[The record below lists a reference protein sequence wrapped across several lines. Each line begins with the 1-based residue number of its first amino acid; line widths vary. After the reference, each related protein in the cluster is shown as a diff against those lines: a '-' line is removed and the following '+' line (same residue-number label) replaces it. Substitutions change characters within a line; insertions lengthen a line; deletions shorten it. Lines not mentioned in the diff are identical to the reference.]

1 MADSAPRRRWRVG
14 RLLAGVLVALIAFVV
29 ISDLLG
35 WRYLRQPA
43 QHLLSSLT
51 HRQVTIGEPFRL
63 HLRANLHGQI
73 GELTVGAPDW
83 SDEPHFVSLTGL
95 RATIGWGVLFGRP
108 PHVRSLSLDS
118 GDIRALRRADGRS
131 SWTFDENAAA
141 PSADRPA
148 PALPRIDRLELGGLR
163 VRYVD
168 EPLNTRIDAQASTGA
183 REDGAVGLN
192 ASGKGS
198 WQRHPFEFEL
208 GIPRILEAAS
218 LQQPAALTS
227 RVRLKTSEL
236 RFDGTIADVPTFDGI
251 AGKVVLSGQSL
262 GDLALVPGVTLP
274 ETPPF
279 KLQGSV
285 ARNGGDI
292 TIDVPT
298 FEVGSSRMY
307 ADLRYHSA
315 QQPPLLSGRLGASR
329 FVLQDLGPSI
339 GTEGGRQQPAGRPEA
354 QRTNAV
360 KDGKGTQGTRQARGA
375 RQARGTGGPAKG
387 TDETKVAK
395 GAEGS
400 KEAKG
405 SRETGETRAKPTR
418 VLPTREFDIPSLK
431 AMNADVAL
439 DFKELDLG
447 TDALRPLR
455 ALSAKLTLNGGVLEL
470 SDLNGALAGG
480 RVTGSTRYDG
490 ATDPRAPAWTARLNW
505 NRVDLGEWVNNQ
517 GRNLFV
523 AGRFSGDTRFTST
536 GRSTAALL
544 DGLDGS
550 VKGRIDDGAIS
561 HLVVEAMGLD
571 VAQALGVF
579 VAGPQPLKLSCALVD
594 LKSTRGKVTS
604 SALLNT
610 VDSMVFVDGRVNF
623 RDEGLDLRLVS
634 APKDWSPLT
643 LRTPVTVRGTF
654 GDPDVSVEPRPLAM
668 RLIASVVLGTV
679 VAPVAAI
686 LPLIDLG
693 DGGSKDDGCAAAVQ
707 AAREHASRG
716 NGPAPV
722 ERR

>member
-1 MADSAPRRRWRVG
+1 MTDSAPRRRTRAG
-14 RLLAGVLVALIAFVV
+14 RLLAGALAALLAFAV

-63 HLRANLHGQI
+63 HLRTSLQGRL
-73 GELTVGAPDW
+73 GGLTIGAPDW

-95 RATIGWGVLFGRP
+95 RAAVGWGVLFGRP
-108 PHVRSLSLDS
+108 LHVHSLSLDS
-118 GDIRALRRADGRS
+118 GDIRALRRADGLS
-131 SWTFDENAAA
+131 TWSFG
-141 PSADRPA
+141 DRPA
-148 PALPRIDRLELGGLR
+148 EPPSTGRPATALPRIDRLELGELQ

-168 EPLNTRIDAQASTGA
+168 EPLHARIDAQASTGT
-183 REDGAVGLN
+183 REDGAIGLN

-218 LQQPAALTS
+218 LQQPAALTG
-227 RVRLKTSEL
+227 RLRLKTSEL
-236 RFDGTIADVPTFDGI
+236 RFDGTIADVAGFDGI
-251 AGKVVLSGQSL
+251 AGKVALSGQSL
-262 GDLALVPGVTLP
+262 GDLALMPGVTLP

-279 KLQGSV
+279 KLRGSV
-285 ARNGGDI
+285 ARHGGDV
-292 TIDVPT
+292 TIDVPS
-298 FEVGSSRMY
+298 FEVGSSRMH
-307 ADLRYHSA
+307 ADLRYSSG

-329 FVLQDLGPSI
+329 LVLQDLGPSI
-339 GTEGGRQQPAGRPEA
+339 GTEGGSRRTAPEA
-354 QRTNAV
+354 
-360 KDGKGTQGTRQARGA
+360 A
-375 RQARGTGGPAKG
+375 RQAGDAKTRPA
-387 TDETKVAK
+387 
-395 GAEGS
+395 
-400 KEAKG
+400 
-405 SRETGETRAKPTR
+405 R
-418 VLPTREFDIPSLK
+418 VLPSREFDIPSLK

-490 ATDPRAPAWTARLNW
+490 ATDPRAPAWTARLHW
-505 NRVDLGEWVNNQ
+505 NRVDLGEWVSNQ

-523 AGRFSGDTRFTST
+523 AGRFSGDTRFSST

-579 VAGPQPLKLSCALVD
+579 VAGPKPLKLSCALID

-610 VDSMVFVDGRVNF
+610 VDSMVFVDGRVSF

-693 DGGSKDDGCAAAVQ
+693 DGGGKDDGCAAAVQ
-707 AAREHASRG
+707 AAREHASRADDR
-716 NGPAPV
+716 PAPI